1 MNSEILNKM
10 GLGSLDPFVIILVLL
25 GLILILMLW
34 NLLQSMKI
42 KNIEENYETFFL
54 GTDGTSLKESMQ
66 ECFDRMG
73 YLIETNQERNRMTE
87 NLLKAIGKC
96 YQKTA
101 LVKYDALREMGGNLS
116 FALAVLNDE
125 NCGFIFNI
133 VNSQEGCFVYAK
145 NVVNGVTEGKLSD
158 EEKKAFERAA
168 SISHLKKYENLL
180 QKQKKKDKQHTGV
193 LSENLKNNGTGM

>member
-1 MNSEILNKM
+1 MDSEILNRM
-10 GLGSLDPFVIILVLL
+10 GIGGIDPFFIILALLGFIIILVL
-25 GLILILMLW
+25 W
-34 NLLQSMKI
+34 NVLQSIKI

-73 YLIETNQERNRMTE
+73 YLIETNQDRNRMTE

-116 FALAVLNDE
+116 FAFAMLNDD
-125 NCGFIFNI
+125 NCGFIFNV

-145 NVVNGVTEGKLSD
+145 NVINGVAEGKLSD
-158 EEKKAFERAA
+158 EEKKAFERAVG
-168 SISHLKKYENLL
+168 ISYLKKYEVIL
-180 QKQKKKDKQHTGV
+180 QKQKQRDEEHIGEM
-193 LSENLKNNGTGM
+193 S